1 MLWVHAWICKVDVV
15 WWLSFT
21 DAEEMK
27 SIALSNAEDAYKCHK
42 NIVRLLIT
50 LFLSILL
57 PLCVCVCVCLSLSF
71 SLSVFLS
78 LYFSLFS
85 YHLLLPCLLAL
96 GRSTQNCRL
105 ISSRILV
112 WYFVLQFLT
121 WRTTTLTAPLLLFQ
135 LNLNLLWQPL
145 RLHTALMNKLVPC
158 AWPSSGALKVWG
170 LQSLFAYLCL
180 CLSLSFFL
188 CLSICLSVCL
198 SFSLYLSIYLSLTLS
213 VCPTLSLLLIF
224 ALSLSL
230 LIISPII
237 FFIVSVSTHWTVF
250 LSHRYVTMY

>member
-1 MLWVHAWICKVDVV
+1 MGSCLNLQSWCCLVAFVYRCRGNEVYSAKQCRGRLQMPQEHSKTTDH
-15 WWLSFT
+15 SFSLYF
-21 DAEEMK
+21 A
-27 SIALSNAEDAYKCHK
+27 SS
-42 NIVRLLIT
+42 
-50 LFLSILL
+50 
-57 PLCVCVCVCLSLSF
+57 VCVCLSLS
-71 SLSVFLS
+71 VFFS

-145 RLHTALMNKLVPC
+145 RLHTVLMNKLVPC

-170 LQSLFAYLCL
+170 LRSLFAYLCL

-188 CLSICLSVCL
+188 CLSICLSVFL
-198 SFSLYLSIYLSLTLS
+198 SLSIYLSLTLLS
-213 VCPTLSLLLIF
+213 VPLSLSFSFL
-224 ALSLSL
+224 LSLSL
-230 LIISPII
+230 CLSYHLLFFLLSVYQLIG
-237 FFIVSVSTHWTVF
+237 
-250 LSHRYVTMY
+250 LSF